1 MAWWGMAAAAAA
13 MAVLAFAPGWLC
25 LRLLRVRG
33 LVALAAAPSVTMAVF
48 AVAAVLYDDVGVR
61 WTLPTALLAALA
73 AALATA
79 VLGWLV
85 KDRSSLNGSRVR
97 LEAPHLS
104 TGELR
109 PDAGP
114 GESPRPGASVL
125 TPGAAGPLPPARAA
139 ALPAARAGA
148 VVAAVGLAILPL
160 ALGMRHLSAPLQSWD
175 GIFHV
180 NALALVRETGNASS
194 LGGLAPMYPLHDANY
209 YPAAWHA
216 LVSVAPGLSSVVV
229 AANLSTLV
237 LVVPWILGI
246 TALATVAL
254 PHRPRV
260 SVLAPLFAATYI
272 AFPVVTVT
280 VQGQWPYGA
289 SVALLPGAAA
299 LVLAALR
306 PGGARSL
313 SLILAAAAA
322 TAGVALA
329 HATSVFSLVVL
340 VGPWIVFG
348 AVQHERR
355 RWRAGRRREVVRDGV
370 LAAMGLAIVVV
381 VLSQS
386 SLFGSVVGFN
396 RRYFGSHA
404 AVFFNALRDK
414 AAFGRYPAS
423 WVGNLPVAGFVI
435 AGTVLTF
442 RRREGRWLAGA
453 WASFLLLWVIAGGSP
468 PFLRW
473 LAGPWWTEP
482 SRLAALAIIP
492 ASLLAGLGA
501 DAALRAG
508 AERAARLPASTSA
521 ARRAV
526 PVGVVVLA
534 IVASL
539 AMGTRLGTKERIVAS
554 AYVPG
559 RITYGTVLDA
569 DDAAV
574 LARMPQTLPPDAV
587 VLGDPAGGAAYAYA
601 IGHRHVVFPQLTVA
615 AIRSP
620 DPREP
625 HVFLAMHFN
634 QLHQDARVCDAVRA
648 VGATY
653 FYQDTAG
660 DAQGDKVSD
669 TTLGLRNVDTSRGFE
684 LVDRSGT
691 VSLYRIT
698 ACG

>member
-1 MAWWGMAAAAAA
+1 MPTREGTAAMSPRLIAATAAA
-13 MAVLAFAPGWLC
+13 V
-25 LRLLRVRG
+25 
-33 LVALAAAPSVTMAVF
+33 
-48 AVAAVLYDDVGVR
+48 
-61 WTLPTALLAALA
+61 
-73 AALATA
+73 
-79 VLGWLV
+79 
-85 KDRSSLNGSRVR
+85 
-97 LEAPHLS
+97 
-104 TGELR
+104 
-109 PDAGP
+109 
-114 GESPRPGASVL
+114 
-125 TPGAAGPLPPARAA
+125 
-139 ALPAARAGA
+139 
-148 VVAAVGLAILPL
+148 VVAVGFTCLPL
-160 ALGMRHLSAPLQSWD
+160 ARGMEHLSAPLQSWD

-194 LGGLAPMYPLHDANY
+194 LGGLAPMYPLHDATY

-216 LVSVAPGLSSVVV
+216 LVAVAPGLSSVVV
-229 AANLSTLV
+229 AANLSTFVLV
-237 LVVPWILGI
+237 LPWILGI
-246 TALATVAL
+246 TALATVAI

-260 SVLAPLFAATYI
+260 AVLAPLFAATYI
-272 AFPVVTVT
+272 AFPVITMT

-289 SVALLPGAAA
+289 SIALLPGAAA

-313 SLILAAAAA
+313 PLLLAAAAA

-329 HATSVFSLVVL
+329 HATSVFSLIVL
-340 VGPWIVFG
+340 VGPWIVVG
-348 AVQHERR
+348 AVQHERQ
-355 RWRAGRRREVVRDGV
+355 RWRAGRRHEVIRDAV
-370 LAAMGLAIVVV
+370 LAGLGLAIVVV

-386 SLFGSVVGFN
+386 SVFGSVVGFN

-404 AVFFNALRDK
+404 GVFFNALRDK
-414 AAFGRYPAS
+414 ATFGRYPS
-423 WVGNLPVAGFVI
+423 TWIGNLLVAAFAVAG
-435 AGTVLTF
+435 AVLTF
-442 RRREGRWLAGA
+442 RRREARWVAVA
-453 WASFLLLWVIAGGSP
+453 WGSFLLLWVVAGGSP

-482 SRLAALAIIP
+482 SRLASLAIIP

-508 AERAARLPASTSA
+508 AERAARLPSA
-521 ARRAV
+521 ASATRRAV
-526 PVGVVVLA
+526 PVGAVVLA
-534 IVASL
+534 IVAAL
-539 AMGTRLGTKERIVAS
+539 GMGARLGTKERVVES

-574 LARMPQTLPPDAV
+574 LSRMPQTLPADAV

-625 HVFLAMHFN
+625 HVLLAMHFN
-634 QLHQDARVCDAVRA
+634 RIHWDARVCDAVRA

-684 LVDRSGT
+684 LVDRAGT
-691 VSLYRIT
+691 VSLWRIT